1 MGAFMKISMTGF
13 SLVLAILLLFS
24 CSTNAP
30 LKTLY
35 YKTDKYASQK
45 SMIIFLRGRGGS
57 HEDFASEGLIN
68 DIIIRKLPFDMAAP
82 NAHFGYYAGET
93 LVPRLKADIIE
104 PARTKGYETFW
115 LVGFSMG
122 GLGALMYTRQY
133 PADVEGVCVISPF
146 LGYDKF
152 ISEIADAGGV
162 RQWDP
167 GEYDPDNDWQ
177 RMLWHWLK
185 QQAEG
190 EHPLP
195 RLYLGY
201 GADDSF
207 AKSNRF
213 LGDLLPRDHV
223 FTTSGGHTPK
233 TMKKLWRI
241 FLEKDV
247 LK

>member
-1 MGAFMKISMTGF
+1 MKKFLKGFASILAFSIF
-13 SLVLAILLLFS
+13 LS
-24 CSTNAP
+24 CSTNTP

-35 YKTDKYASQK
+35 YKTEENVSQK
-45 SMIIFLRGRGGS
+45 NMIIFLRGRGGS

-68 DIIIRKLPFDMAAP
+68 DVKTRNLPYDMAAP
-82 NAHFGYYAGET
+82 NAHFGYYFGET

-104 PARTKGYETFW
+104 PARAKGYETFW

-122 GLGALMYTRQY
+122 GLGALMYTRQH
-133 PADVEGVCVISPF
+133 PEDVEGVCVISPF

-152 ISEIADAGGV
+152 IREIADAGGV
-162 RQWDP
+162 HHWEP
-167 GEYDPDNDWQ
+167 GKYDPNNDWQ

-185 QQAEG
+185 QGASS
-190 EHPLP
+190 EHLFS

-201 GADDSF
+201 GTEDSF
-207 AKSNRF
+207 AAAHGL
-213 LGDLLPRDHV
+213 LGALLPRDHV

-241 FLEKDV
+241 FLEKDA

>member
-1 MGAFMKISMTGF
+1 MKKFLKGF
-13 SLVLAILLLFS
+13 ALILVLSIFLS

-35 YKTDKYASQK
+35 YKTEENVSQK
-45 SMIIFLRGRGGS
+45 NMIIFFRGRGGS

-68 DIIIRKLPFDMAAP
+68 DVKTRNLPYDMAAP
-82 NAHFGYYAGET
+82 NAHFGYYFGET
-93 LVPRLKADIIE
+93 LVSRLKADIIE
-104 PARTKGYETFW
+104 PARAKGYETFW

-122 GLGALMYTRQY
+122 GLGALMYTRQH
-133 PADVEGVCVISPF
+133 PEDVEGVCVISPF
-146 LGYDKF
+146 LGYDEF

-162 RQWDP
+162 RKWDP
-167 GEYDPDNDWQ
+167 GEYDPENDWQ

-185 QQAEG
+185 QRTVG

-201 GADDSF
+201 GTDDSF
-207 AKSNRF
+207 ATANGL
-213 LGDLLPRDHV
+213 LGDLLPPAHV

-233 TMKKLWRI
+233 TMKKLWHI
-241 FLEKDV
+241 FLNPSSA
-247 LK
+247 LF

>member
-1 MGAFMKISMTGF
+1 MKKCLKGFASILAFSIF
-13 SLVLAILLLFS
+13 LS

-35 YKTDKYASQK
+35 YKTEENVSPK

-57 HEDFASEGLIN
+57 HEDFASQGLIN
-68 DIIIRKLPFDMAAP
+68 DVKTRNLPYDMVAP
-82 NAHFGYYAGET
+82 NAHSGYYFGET

-104 PARTKGYETFW
+104 PARAKGYETFW

-122 GLGALMYTRQY
+122 GLGALMYTRQH
-133 PADVEGVCVISPF
+133 PEDVEGVCVISPF
-146 LGYDKF
+146 LGYDK
-152 ISEIADAGGV
+152 IIREIADAGGV
-162 RQWDP
+162 HHWEP
-167 GEYDPDNDWQ
+167 GKYDPNNDWQ
-177 RMLWHWLK
+177 RMFWHWLK
-185 QQAEG
+185 QDASS
-190 EHPLP
+190 EHLFS

-201 GADDSF
+201 GTEDSF
-207 AKSNRF
+207 AAAHG
-213 LGDLLPRDHV
+213 LLQALLPRDHV

-241 FLEKDV
+241 FLEKDA

>member
-1 MGAFMKISMTGF
+1 MKTSLKCF
-13 SLVLAILLLFS
+13 ALVLATSVIFS

-35 YKTDKYASQK
+35 YKTEGHDSPKN
-45 SMIIFLRGRGGS
+45 MIIFLRGRGGS
-57 HEDFASEGLIN
+57 HKYFASEGLID
-68 DIIIRKLPFDMAAP
+68 DIKTRKLPFDMVAP
-82 NAHFGYYAGET
+82 DAHVGYYYGET

-104 PARTKGYETFW
+104 PAKAKGYEKFW

-133 PADVEGVCVISPF
+133 PEDVEGVCLISPF
-146 LGYDKF
+146 LGYDD
-152 ISEIADAGGV
+152 ILREIGDAGGV

-185 QQAEG
+185 KSAED
-190 EHPLP
+190 ENVLP
-195 RLYLGY
+195 NLYLGY
-201 GADDSF
+201 GTNDYLSTTH
-207 AKSNRF
+207 
-213 LGDLLPRDHV
+213 GLLKDILPPDHV

-233 TMKKLWRI
+233 TMKKVWRI

>member
-1 MGAFMKISMTGF
+1 MKISLTGF
-13 SLVLAILLLFS
+13 ALVLAISLLFS

-35 YKTDKYASQK
+35 YKTDKYTTQK
-45 SMIIFLRGRGGS
+45 SMLIFLRGRGGS

-68 DIIIRKLPFDMAAP
+68 DIIIRKLPFDVAAP
-82 NAHFGYYAGET
+82 NAHFGYYIGRT
-93 LVPRLKADIIE
+93 LIPRLKNDVIE
-104 PARTKGYETFW
+104 PARAKGYERFW

-122 GLGALMYTRQY
+122 GLGALLYTRQY
-133 PADVEGVCVISPF
+133 PEDVAGVCVISPF
-146 LGYDKF
+146 LGDVN
-152 ISEIADAGGV
+152 IIREIRDAGGV

-177 RMLWHWLK
+177 RMFWHWLK

-201 GADDSF
+201 GAEDSF
-207 AKSNRF
+207 ATANGL
-213 LGDLLPRDHV
+213 LGDLLPPDHV

-233 TMKKLWRI
+233 TMKKLWHI
-241 FLEKDV
+241 FLKKDV